1 MKPQTEIG
9 RGKPTIKI
17 AKGKGSKFLLYSRV
31 ESLYFGAWMVAVAGS
46 VPGLL
51 SLTAV
56 SGPERRP
63 MLDQGMKDLM
73 ETSHLHQVNQGIN
86 KLDAYLLSYT
96 PHTVKCRALLLE
108 PRTCPVADG
117 NQDGLEGCQ
126 SELALRAG
134 HCSLPSCIHMLQSL
148 QIKTLPFFVFVQV
161 LEWP

>member
-1 MKPQTEIG
+1 MGFCPFAITVFSGDTSRTEKASLGKLTHGLLLGEKKNESILIFLKANWGMKPQTEIG

-17 AKGKGSKFLLYSRV
+17 AKGKGSKFLLYLRV
-31 ESLYFGAWMVAVAGS
+31 ESLYFGAWIVAVAGS

-73 ETSHLHQVNQGIN
+73 ETSHLHQVNQDIN

-96 PHTVKCRALLLE
+96 PHTVKCRTLFLVS
-108 PRTCPVADG
+108 RTCPCG
-117 NQDGLEGCQ
+117 
-126 SELALRAG
+126 
-134 HCSLPSCIHMLQSL
+134 
-148 QIKTLPFFVFVQV
+148 
-161 LEWP
+161 